1 MFTVKSKV
9 FVLVLLG
16 LVTTLVACK
25 PKEETPTD
33 TASPAATTSP
43 ADTPAATTTPAETPA
58 ATTTPA
64 ETPAG
69 KGTKGAATETP
80 AGKGTPSP

>member
-1 MFTVKSKV
+1 MKSKV

-16 LVTTLVACK
+16 LVTTLAACK

-33 TASPAATTSP
+33 TASPAVTTSP
-43 ADTPAATTTPAETPA
+43 AETPATTTSPAETPA
-58 ATTTPA
+58 ATMSPA

-69 KGTKGAATETP
+69 KAKGTKGAVTETP
-80 AGKGTPSP
+80 AGKSTP